1 MNASYKINLE
11 CYDYS
16 GRGYYLYD
24 KRVFDF
30 SAVELQHHIVTCGMP
45 RTYFTKQEPVAE
57 GSFLSAKIQTAGRN
71 LK

>member
-24 KRVFDF
+24 KRVFVF

-45 RTYFTKQEPVAE
+45 RTYFTKQVKNERKNE
-57 GSFLSAKIQTAGRN
+57 ILYKIYLMQTA
-71 LK
+71 L